1 MSNDWIG
8 IAEDL
13 TEHGVIGSPYAQP
26 STQTPAHVGTDGYP
40 APPTNGRAKTFLIVA
55 GVIAAGALTP
65 PGKAI
70 VTSIENRFLSTP
82 STIPAQPYSA
92 NTSKTAIA
100 NTPADEKVSQSNLA
114 ASSAPKQLAGDPAP
128 KKKQVKQKQAASGDR
143 PVSPASERAT
153 DTSPPAA
160 ESEID
165 LTKYRNLTGR
175 I

>member
-1 MSNDWIG
+1 MSRDWIG

-26 STQTPAHVGTDGYP
+26 STPTPSNVGTGGYP
-40 APPTNGRAKTFLIVA
+40 APPKNGRVKTFLIVA

-65 PGKAI
+65 PGKTI
-70 VTSIENRFLSTP
+70 VTSLENKFLSAASNP
-82 STIPAQPYSA
+82 PAQSSA
-92 NTSKTAIA
+92 ANVGKPAIA
-100 NTPADEKVSQSNLA
+100 NTAPNAQISQHNHA
-114 ASSAPKQLAGDPAP
+114 ASAAPQQLAGEPAP
-128 KKKQVKQKQAASGDR
+128 KKKLLKQKQAANSDR
-143 PVSPASERAT
+143 TVSPASEHAT

-160 ESEID
+160 ESEVD

>member
-1 MSNDWIG
+1 MSRDWIG

-26 STQTPAHVGTDGYP
+26 STPTPTNVGTGGYP
-40 APPTNGRAKTFLIVA
+40 APPKNGRAKTFLIVA
-55 GVIAAGALTP
+55 GIAVAGALTP

-70 VTSIENRFLSTP
+70 VTSLENKFLSAASNP
-82 STIPAQPYSA
+82 PAQSSA
-92 NTSKTAIA
+92 ANVGKPAIA
-100 NTPADEKVSQSNLA
+100 NTAPNENISQPNLPASAAPQKLA
-114 ASSAPKQLAGDPAP
+114 SEPAP
-128 KKKQVKQKQAASGDR
+128 KKKQGKQKQAASSDR
-143 PVSPASERAT
+143 PASSASERAT

-160 ESEID
+160 ESDVD